1 MDDHKEIR
9 DEKQEVV
16 ESFKLCGP
24 LFKKLLTDDIS
35 IAIVERDTRKTLF
48 YQPGDTIDHGIREG
62 DLCPEKSVVVETAQ
76 TGEKISRKAGSETFG
91 FPYFSQGLPI
101 YDRNGNVIAGIAL
114 SKSLEKY
121 QKLMNAVDELKKA
134 VDIVGESSHSLAAN
148 SEELLAIS
156 EELSSA
162 SEKTISKASE
172 TGEVL
177 KMIEKVTGQTKLLG
191 LNASIEAA
199 RLGEQGRGFN
209 VVANEIQ
216 KLAQN
221 SVDSLKQIEEI
232 LGELPETTKVM
243 NQNIENIREVGSKHA
258 EDATDVDA
266 MIQKLTN
273 MSEEL
278 TSLAEEL

>member
-1 MDDHKEIR
+1 MD
-9 DEKQEVV
+9 
-16 ESFKLCGP
+16 
-24 LFKKLLTDDIS
+24 
-35 IAIVERDTRKTLF
+35 
-48 YQPGDTIDHGIREG
+48 
-62 DLCPEKSVVVETAQ
+62 
-76 TGEKISRKAGSETFG
+76 
-91 FPYFSQGLPI
+91 
-101 YDRNGNVIAGIAL
+101 
-114 SKSLEKY
+114 
-121 QKLMNAVDELKKA
+121 AVDELKKA
-134 VDIVGESSHSLAAN
+134 VDIVGESSHNLAAN
-148 SEELLAIS
+148 SEELLTIS

-172 TGEVL
+172 TGDVL
-177 KMIEKVTGQTKLLG
+177 KMIEKVTGQIKLLG

-221 SVDSLKQIEEI
+221 SVDSLKQIDEI

-258 EDATDVDA
+258 EDAADVDA

-273 MSEEL
+273 MSGEL